1 MKEKKNI
8 DRLFQE
14 QLKDFESIPDP
25 QIWLN
30 IEAELKK
37 DKKKRMVIPF
47 WFRYAGNAAALLL
60 GFLLFHNYTTSPT
73 DINSTTVV
81 TTIDTINKS
90 NALTNENKEKSPLL
104 PIKQTQQVVVTNP
117 KNSNDDEK
125 ENTVVVSAKENKK
138 SKNTKANSPFH
149 IPKNN
154 TSVNQAIVSKT
165 ESKQNISRKQPTLK
179 HSEQTND
186 SVLDQAVVSRS
197 ESKDKILV
205 KKAVINHSTSNT
217 DSVTNEGIAT
227 KNELKKETV
236 NTTSLA
242 ENPTHSN
249 NIKDNANVIIQ
260 ASVAN
265 NKIDENLATT
275 ETKKTEENNA
285 TTPNEL
291 EAILKSK
298 TTKDTQIAQVV
309 SKKWEIAPNI
319 APIYLQ
325 SSAGG
330 SPIDN
335 NLSENAKTADKTM
348 SYGIGIKYALNRKI
362 ALRTGINKVVLGYN
376 TNDVYYSAGFA
387 SNNMANITYS
397 PTAAVELKSATQ
409 YNSFSPTEKEIQQT
423 NLGSINQKMGYYEF
437 PLEVSYALLNKKI
450 GVSIIG
456 GFSTLFL
463 NENSI
468 ALESAQANI
477 SLGEANNLNKVH
489 VSSNFGIGFKY
500 QFLKSFQF
508 NFEPMVKY
516 QLNTFSKNDNDFKP
530 LFIGLYSGVSYRF

>member
-14 QLKDFESIPDP
+14 QLKDFEAIPDP

-47 WFRYAGNAAALLL
+47 WFRYTGTAAALLM
-60 GFLLFHNYTTSPT
+60 GFLLFHNYNTTSPT
-73 DINSTTVV
+73 ETNSNSVV
-81 TTIDTINKS
+81 TTTDTIKKS
-90 NALTNENKEKSPLL
+90 NALTNENKEKLL
-104 PIKQTQQVVVTNP
+104 LQPTNKTQQVVATNP

-125 ENTVVVSAKENKK
+125 ENTVVVPTKENQK
-138 SKNTKANSPFH
+138 SKNAKTNSPFY
-149 IPKNN
+149 ISKNN
-154 TSVNQAIVSKT
+154 TSVIQAVANQT
-165 ESKQNISRKQPTLK
+165 ESKQNFSKKQPDLK
-179 HSEQTND
+179 QSEPTNN
-186 SVLDQAVVSRS
+186 SMTNQAIVNRTESKENILVQKAVVNHSNTNS
-197 ESKDKILV
+197 VTAQAIATGVESKKEDVNNKNLV
-205 KKAVINHSTSNT
+205 
-217 DSVTNEGIAT
+217 
-227 KNELKKETV
+227 
-236 NTTSLA
+236 
-242 ENPTHSN
+242 ENATHSN
-249 NIKDNANVIIQ
+249 NIKDKVSAVTKT
-260 ASVAN
+260 SMSN
-265 NKIDENLATT
+265 NKIDVKVATT
-275 ETKKTEENNA
+275 ETKKPEENNA
-285 TTPNEL
+285 VTPNEL
-291 EAILKSK
+291 EEILKSK
-298 TTKDTQIAQVV
+298 TTEEKQLAQVV
-309 SKKWEIAPNI
+309 PKKWEIAPNI

-325 SSAGG
+325 SNSGG

-335 NLSENAKTADKTM
+335 NLSDNAKTSDKTM

-376 TNDVYYSAGFA
+376 TNEVYYSAGFA

-397 PTAAVELKSATQ
+397 PTAAIELKSATQ
-409 YNSFSPTEKEIQQT
+409 YNSFSPTEKDIQQT
-423 NLGSINQKMGYYEF
+423 NIGNINQKMGYYEL

-450 GVSIIG
+450 GVSVIG

-463 NENSI
+463 NENTIS
-468 ALESAQANI
+468 LESAQANI